1 MIKFLDLKKINS
13 KYLNDIKDIAF
24 KTIDSGWYIR
34 GDNCKKFE
42 QDFAQYCGVNHCI
55 GVANGLD
62 ALTLILKA
70 YIVLGKLK
78 KGDEV
83 LVPANTYIAS
93 ILSIVNSHLKP
104 VLIEPNNK
112 TFNIDNIAEY
122 SGKISRKTKAIMPV
136 HLYGKVVNMDLIYKV
151 AKKHDLLIIEDAAQ
165 SHGAFFQEK
174 RTGNLGH
181 AAGFSFYPGKNLG
194 AIGDGGA
201 VTTNDSLLAETIRI
215 LSNYGSEKKYNNK
228 LKGTNSRLDEIQAAI
243 LSVKLK
249 DLDNQINTRKEIAK
263 SYTNGITNIRIKLPE
278 WEMENNNHAFHLY
291 VIKCNKRDKLQKYL
305 LENGVQTVIHYPIPP
320 HKQKAFKEWNDL
332 SYPITE
338 KIHGE
343 VISLPIGPYLKD
355 SDIKKI
361 IRLINNF
368 K

>member
-136 HLYGKVVNMDLIYKV
+136 HLYG
-151 AKKHDLLIIEDAAQ
+151 
-165 SHGAFFQEK
+165 
-174 RTGNLGH
+174 R
-181 AAGFSFYPGKNLG
+181 
-194 AIGDGGA
+194 
-201 VTTNDSLLAETIRI
+201 
-215 LSNYGSEKKYNNK
+215 LS
-228 LKGTNSRLDEIQAAI
+228 IWI
-243 LSVKLK
+243 
-249 DLDNQINTRKEIAK
+249 
-263 SYTNGITNIRIKLPE
+263 
-278 WEMENNNHAFHLY
+278 
-291 VIKCNKRDKLQKYL
+291 
-305 LENGVQTVIHYPIPP
+305 
-320 HKQKAFKEWNDL
+320 
-332 SYPITE
+332 
-338 KIHGE
+338 
-343 VISLPIGPYLKD
+343 
-355 SDIKKI
+355 
-361 IRLINNF
+361 
-368 K
+368 